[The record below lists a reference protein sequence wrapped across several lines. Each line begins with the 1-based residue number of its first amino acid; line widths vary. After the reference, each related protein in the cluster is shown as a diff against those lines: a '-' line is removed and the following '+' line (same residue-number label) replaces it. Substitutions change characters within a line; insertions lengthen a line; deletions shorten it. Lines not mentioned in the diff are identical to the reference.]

1 MSYAVISDRG
11 RQYTVKAGERVRVD
25 LRDGAPGDKV
35 VFDRVLLYRGDGDAA
50 GVVFPTDGSP
60 AIDGARVEGVIVRH
74 GRAKKIIVYKIKRRK
89 GYRRKQGHRQGF
101 TEVRIDAVH
110 GA

>member
-11 RQYTVKAGERVRVD
+11 QQYTVKPGERLRID

-35 VFDRVLLYRGDGDAA
+35 VFEQVLLLGGEGGTTV
-50 GVVFPTDGSP
+50 GVPSV
-60 AIDGARVEGVIVRH
+60 AGARVEATVVRH
-74 GRAKKIIVYKIKRRK
+74 GKEKKLIVFKKRRRK

-101 TEVRIDAVH
+101 TEVRIDTVI
-110 GA
+110 GSK

>member
-1 MSYAVISDRG
+1 MPYAVISDRG
-11 RQYTVKAGERVRVD
+11 RQYTVKAGERVRLA

-35 VFDRVLLYRGDGDAA
+35 AFARVLLCRGDGDAEGVA
-50 GVVFPTDGSP
+50 GTPQV
-60 AIDGARVEGVIVRH
+60 DGARVEGVILRH
-74 GRAKKIIVYKIKRRK
+74 GREKKIVVYKIKRRK
-89 GYRRKQGHRQGF
+89 GYRRKQGHRQDY